1 MPLRPPSGFGG
12 EFLVA
17 PQQLLPWSRVAGPW
31 EVMPTAVARPRD
43 VGDVAAIVGLAAES
57 GLPLISR
64 GGGTGMPGGN
74 LGTGL
79 ILDLSRP
86 ELSRI
91 GPVDPDGGR
100 VRVGPGAIA
109 ASVDREAARH
119 GLRLPPLPS
128 SAERCTVG
136 GMVGTNAAGARSLLH
151 GSIRDW
157 VIALEVVLADGSV
170 QELRPGVP
178 LPLPDGG
185 VWEPGI
191 PSGGA
196 GRIQGWPEVRKNS
209 SGYAL
214 DRFLA
219 SGDPVQLIVGS
230 EGTLGVV
237 TGVTLRLAPRTADR
251 VVLLLALPRLEMLAP
266 LSSMARRHGAVACEF
281 LGRRLLELVQ
291 AAGSPVPGASG
302 REEAVLLVEFEGSPE
317 EPAGAAAAFRGDLP
331 GADVGI
337 VEAVSEE
344 DRSALWGLRHRASPL
359 IQAMA
364 ERGLRSLQVIEDSVV
379 PPDRL
384 GAYLEGV
391 RQILEAAR
399 IDHVAFGHAGD
410 GNAHVNLL
418 VDLGTPG
425 IVDRLRAVVQDTA
438 SLVKSLGGTLS
449 GEHGD
454 GRLRA
459 PLLERIWGSGLVD
472 VFRRVKTSFDPDGI
486 LNPGVILPLPG
497 QDPMEGLAGTG
508 GAGSH

>member
-1 MPLRPPSGFGG
+1 MP
-12 EFLVA
+12 A
-17 PQQLLPWSRVAGPW
+17 
-31 EVMPTAVARPRD
+31 AVARPRD
-43 VGDVAAIVGLAAES
+43 VGDVAAVVRMAAES

-79 ILDLSRP
+79 ILDLTRT

-91 GPVDPDGGR
+91 GPVDPDGR
-100 VRVGPGAIA
+100 TVRVGPGAIA
-109 ASVDREAARH
+109 AAVDREAGRH

-136 GMVGTNAAGARSLLH
+136 GMVATNAAGARSLLH

-157 VIALEVVLADGSV
+157 VIALEVVLSDGSV
-170 QELRPGVP
+170 RELGPGVP
-178 LPLPDGG
+178 LPLPGG
-185 VWEPGI
+185 GAWAPGI
-191 PSGGA
+191 PPGGD

-237 TGVTLRLAPRTADR
+237 TGVTLRLVPRPASR
-251 VVLLLALPRLEMLAP
+251 VVLLVSLPRLEMLAP
-266 LSSMARRHGAVACEF
+266 VSSLARRHGAVACEF

-291 AAGSPVPGASG
+291 ASGSPVPGGRG
-302 REEAVLLVEFEGSPE
+302 REDAVLVVEFEGSAE
-317 EPAGAAAAFRGDLP
+317 EATGAAAGLRSDLP
-331 GADVGI
+331 AGDVGI
-337 VEAVSEE
+337 AEAASEE

-379 PPDRL
+379 PPERL
-384 GAYLEGV
+384 GTYLGEVGE
-391 RQILEAAR
+391 ILHAAR

-425 IVDRLRAVVQDTA
+425 IVDLLRAVTQDTT
-438 SLVKSLGGTLS
+438 SLVNSLGGTLS

-459 PLLERIWGSGLVD
+459 PLLEGIWSPGLVD
-472 VFRRVKTSFDPDGI
+472 AFRRVKAALDPDGI

-497 QDPMEGLAGTG
+497 QDPLEGLAGTG